1 MERKKECYLVKKKK
15 EYHVSTFWG
24 KNSMNI
30 RGEWLFDRVKYFDG
44 IEKVVEKDEPSSCL
58 SDNFQAKSRFVRV
71 NEKAQLLPLRK

>member
-1 MERKKECYLVKKKK
+1 
-15 EYHVSTFWG
+15 
-24 KNSMNI
+24 MNI

-58 SDNFQAKSRFVRV
+58 SDNFQAKSRFGRV